1 METNSQLLVQT
12 LTPVVEVLERLNIP
26 YHIGGSVASS
36 LYGAFRPTQDV
47 GLVADLH
54 LTQVRPF
61 VKSLENDYYVV
72 EDSVR
77 DAIRHRSSFNLI
89 SNVTFMKVDIFIPKL
104 RAFDQDALQRVQT
117 LPLQGGGREFVV
129 AAPEATIVHKLEWY
143 EMGGRVSGRQWSD
156 IVGVLKQQ
164 VGLLDLAYLDRWTA
178 LLGVHDLLEQALK
191 EAGIRPQE

>member
-1 METNSQLLVQT
+1 VETNSQLLVQT

>member
-89 SNVTFMKVDIFIPKL
+89 SHVTFMKVDIFIPKL